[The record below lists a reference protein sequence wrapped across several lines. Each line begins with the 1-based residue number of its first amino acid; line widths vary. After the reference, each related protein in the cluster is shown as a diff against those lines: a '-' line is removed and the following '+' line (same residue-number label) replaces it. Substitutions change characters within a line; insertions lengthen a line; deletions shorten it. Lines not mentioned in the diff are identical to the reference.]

1 VLNAVRAIAIRL
13 VEKYKAYSM
22 LSNETAS
29 SAQVLN
35 FENVRDHFL
44 DGFEKVARIIDQN
57 SDYNAII
64 GHKLTEE
71 LRERFSPSVAIE
83 DRRKLALSEWAT
95 TIATSKQATYALPDV
110 DMLFLGRTQNNLR
123 EFSFFLEILNPL
135 DRRFSHFNAVDL
147 KLSKREHSQED
158 LDQLVEHLTPKMMD
172 YVESRTAIGPELV
185 YQLGQFAVH
194 FIRYLFSLARKDSK
208 HPLLAIVAN
217 DHSPNPVAFS
227 LAMKTFNVPR
237 LYIQHAEVS
246 NSFPPLDFEYSILR
260 NSVSRRIYE
269 EIGPVDGNVFVISR
283 FPGSLT
289 HPKDITED
297 NGKQSVVLYTTGRV
311 ELDGL
316 HRVFEGLKQNPDVS
330 SIYVKPHPNQAI
342 VEWPSDLPALKEF
355 PNFPHIAVVA
365 NSSVVIE
372 LLHQGIPVFQNFD
385 FDPVET
391 DYYGFVR
398 NGVAGPA
405 PTESLS
411 GPFWKQFRF
420 EHEWYSQFTDR
431 YAPPESSSEKDKSRL
446 RAEVSCLLA
455 QRVRPRAGASKKDPA
470 PKRVHRPKV
479 KLPSIGKSA
488 VNFAARFSS
497 TLVLEAVKYVAYES
511 PLKNRK
517 AMQDLRKADA
527 EVVNRTLS
535 APPDAEKMKWLYN
548 SIAEATNPAKW
559 LDHTLDVGLITN
571 EETIK
576 AVDQLYLNRHPIVF
590 TLFDRVDD
598 LEGHLAVY
606 LWLSFKRF
614 EITGV
619 ALPYPLSGMV
629 EATLET
635 PNHRFVRSSLEGLV
649 FNACLREDR
658 LDLLDLLFEKGL
670 RVRRETLS
678 TTRRIALLRHL
689 IQSGAVSK
697 YEKTRAEFWEAETPF
712 HRLKISDLDNV
723 FGTKHSGSTHEQIT
737 LAFESTAPTAIA
749 AEFKTDIKPVY
760 ERLKPSIRFMD
771 VRSRAEERDLF
782 QRLVMDA
789 LQRKKPLSM
798 IRLSD
803 GEGYAF
809 ADSHEYFSLDDQLNR
824 ERHWWG
830 IELDQPL
837 RFSITSRIRRAVDQA
852 DVLGIPSIH
861 RFVRDVHEKSTSFK
875 ANVQG
880 RGLLQVLH
888 YFSEKETT
896 ALFGDEKMNIPL
908 FRSHDAVRDL
918 LIASDKCVL
927 VSSANTSQLPDWMR
941 GLTNMDHVTIPTHF
955 RTSRNEKYHVSDQPL
970 PLVYES
976 IDEEVRRKTSPGTLV
991 LVAGGIV
998 GKIFIGT
1005 AKEAGGVALDL
1016 GSVMDEWLEA
1026 GIHSLH

>member
-1 VLNAVRAIAIRL
+1 MPSALA
-13 VEKYKAYSM
+13 EKYKAYSM
-22 LSNETAS
+22 LSNETAPS
-29 SAQVLN
+29 TEFLKS
-35 FENVRDHFL
+35 ENIRNHFL
-44 DGFEKVARIIDQN
+44 DGLEKVARIIDQN
-57 SDYNAII
+57 SDYDAII
-64 GHKLTEE
+64 GHKITDEFRARFGSSVTIEE
-71 LRERFSPSVAIE
+71 
-83 DRRKLALSEWAT
+83 RRKLALSAWKT

-110 DMLFLGRTQNNLR
+110 DMLFLGRTRNNLR
-123 EFSFFLEILNPL
+123 EFSFFLETLSDLN
-135 DRRFSHFNAVDL
+135 RRISHFNAVDL
-147 KLSKREHSQED
+147 KLAKREHSQDD
-158 LDQLVEHLTPKMMD
+158 LDQLLEHLTPKMVD
-172 YVESRTAIGPELV
+172 YLDCRTTIGPELV

-260 NSVSRRIYE
+260 NSASHRIYE
-269 EIGPVDGNVFVISR
+269 GIGPIDGNVFVISR
-283 FPGSLT
+283 FPGSFI
-289 HPKDITED
+289 HPKDITEEG
-297 NGKQSVVLYTTGRV
+297 GKQSVVLYTTGRV

-330 SIYVKPHPNQAI
+330 SIYVKPHPNQAA
-342 VEWPSDLPALKEF
+342 VEWPSDLPALSGF
-355 PNFPHIAVVA
+355 PTFPHIAVVA

-385 FDPVET
+385 FDPVEA

-398 NGVAGPA
+398 NGIAGPA
-405 PTESLS
+405 PTEALS
-411 GPFWKQFRF
+411 GPFWKHFRF
-420 EHEWYSQFTDR
+420 DLEWYSQYTDR
-431 YAPPESSSEKDKSRL
+431 YAPPESVSEREKSRL
-446 RAEVSCLLA
+446 LAEVNYLLG
-455 QRVRPRAGASKKDPA
+455 RRIRPRAGARKKDVA
-470 PKRVHRPKV
+470 PKPVNRPKV
-479 KLPSIGKSA
+479 KLSSIGKSA
-488 VNFAARFSS
+488 VNFAAKISS
-497 TLVLEAVKYVAYES
+497 TLVLESVKYVAYES

-517 AMQDLRKADA
+517 AIQDLRKADA
-527 EVVNRTLS
+527 HLVHRAPS
-535 APPDAEKMKWLYN
+535 APPDPDKMKWLCA
-548 SIAEATNPAKW
+548 SIAEATNASKW
-559 LDHTLDVGLITN
+559 LERTLDVGLITH
-571 EETIK
+571 EEAIK
-576 AVDQLYLNRHPIVF
+576 AIDQLYLNRDPIVF
-590 TLFDRVDD
+590 TLFDRIDD
-598 LEGHLAVY
+598 LEDHLPVY

-619 ALPYPLSGMV
+619 ALPYPLTGMV
-629 EATLET
+629 RAALEI

-649 FNACLREDR
+649 FNACLRENR

-670 RVRRETLS
+670 RVRSETLS

-689 IQSGAVSK
+689 IQSGAASK

-737 LAFESTAPTAIA
+737 LAFETSAPPAIA
-749 AEFKTDIKPVY
+749 AEFKAEIKPVY
-760 ERLKPSIRFMD
+760 DRLGPSIRFMD

-782 QRLVMDA
+782 QQLVMEA
-789 LQRKKPLSM
+789 LQHKRALSM

-809 ADSHEYFSLDDQLNR
+809 ADSHEYFSLEDQLNR

-830 IELDQPL
+830 LELDQPL
-837 RFSITSRIRRAVDQA
+837 RSAITARIRAAVDQA

-861 RFVRDVHEKSTSFK
+861 RFVRDVHEKSISFK

-888 YFSEKETT
+888 YFSSKEST

-908 FRSHDAVRDL
+908 FRSHEAVREM
-918 LIASDKCVL
+918 LIASERCVL

-955 RTSRNEKYHVSDQPL
+955 RTSRNAKYHVSDQPL
-970 PLVYES
+970 PLVYEA